1 MSSEPSARLVV
12 ERCTPLSMFFARISA
27 PVTALPE
34 AVIVPRIVPVVVW
47 AEAPR
52 APTMRNPSPTSAPLR
67 HRTSVVFIIPT
78 SSRGVSLRTACAT
91 GAPND
96 QRRGDRLAGRVP
108 VGPRGPRAEQPGHRP
123 LAELGDVHVD
133 GRQS

>member
-1 MSSEPSARLVV
+1 MVYEPSARLGV
-12 ERCTPLSMFFARISA
+12 ERCPPLSMFFARISA

-78 SSRGVSLRTACAT
+78 SPRGVSLRTACAT

-96 QRRGDRLAGRVP
+96 QRRGDRLAERVPGGRVR
-108 VGPRGPRAEQPGHRP
+108 PRGRPAGHRP
-123 LAELGDVHVD
+123 PAGA
-133 GRQS
+133 GRCH